1 MERAHR
7 GVIVGHHR
15 RPTRRHVRSPF
26 LLPVAHVPSW
36 PCYLCKLAN
45 FLYIYFSLTIR
56 TRSSETR
63 SSETIITM
71 AEWSSMNRN
80 GPAGV
85 GDADTSHKTG
95 LVPPL
100 LRMFAPSRP
109 IEYLKPM
116 TSRRIKV
123 PGNFPIIYHPTQ
135 PAYRPPTAPSHICQI
150 IYSDYPSN
158 IRSVASKRTL

>member
-1 MERAHR
+1 MIASSLAY
-7 GVIVGHHR
+7 
-15 RPTRRHVRSPF
+15 RP
-26 LLPVAHVPSW
+26 
-36 PCYLCKLAN
+36 CKVL
-45 FLYIYFSLTIR
+45 R
-56 TRSSETR
+56 TNVTC
-63 SSETIITM
+63 TIITM

-123 PGNFPIIYHPTQ
+123 
-135 PAYRPPTAPSHICQI
+135 HIFH
-150 IYSDYPSN
+150 
-158 IRSVASKRTL
+158 IR